1 MYGRHIFRITK
12 AMRHILS
19 SLLFSLGE
27 TESQN
32 IVTAEFYISC
42 RFGVSFNGRRRG
54 ERFALNTGIS
64 EIKRQ
69 VVFTKLKM

>member
-32 IVTAEFYISC
+32 IVTAQFYVSC
-42 RFGVSFNGRRRG
+42 SFFFSLMDG
-54 ERFALNTGIS
+54 EEGSSLVLT
-64 EIKRQ
+64 Q
-69 VVFTKLKM
+69 VFLK